1 VPATPEELKQQL
13 ELALKIRDDLSRLA
27 NMVNQIRGIRT
38 QLSDRNERMKDISRA
53 ANLVKL
59 GKETITKLDEVE
71 GKLQNPKA
79 EFVYDVLAQKG
90 GAQLYS
96 KLGYLYGMVT
106 GSDGVP
112 TQGMRDTYAE
122 EVKVLDA
129 QQTELQ
135 SLISGQ
141 LVKLQE
147 MARQI
152 DLPYVIVPELAAT
165 QKKSETVQGR

>member
-1 VPATPEELKQQL
+1 
-13 ELALKIRDDLSRLA
+13 ALKIRDDLSRLA
-27 NMVNQIRGIRT
+27 NMVNQIRGIRA
-38 QLSDRNERMKDISRA
+38 QLTDRNDRLKDIPRA
-53 ANLVKL
+53 ADIIKL

-96 KLGYLYGMVT
+96 RLGFLYGAST
-106 GSDGVP
+106 EGDCAP
-112 TQGMRDTYAE
+112 TQGMRDMYAE
-122 EVKVLDA
+122 ESRELDNQQA
-129 QQTELQ
+129 QLQ
-135 SLISGQ
+135 GLISGQ

-152 DLPYVIVPELAAT
+152 DLPYVIVPELAAEK
-165 QKKSETVQGR
+165 KKSETVQGR